1 MYMLVSTSKP
11 NVQSSTDVSLRLCE
25 SQHRDNAVLLEAASA
40 SFGHYALLEG
50 CDGLLGPLLCVL
62 FPTGDRIACA
72 GTDDRRA
79 ADPAEPQRNV
89 PRGRDRAL
97 SLDSFSLE

>member
-1 MYMLVSTSKP
+1 MQMFSCDFEKVK
-11 NVQSSTDVSLRLCE
+11 
-25 SQHRDNAVLLEAASA
+25 HRDKAVLLEAASA

-50 CDGLLGPLLCVL
+50 CDGLLGPVLCVL
-62 FPTGDRIACA
+62 FPTGDRGACA

-89 PRGRDRAL
+89 PRQQDRAL
-97 SLDSFSLE
+97 FLDSFSSE